1 MKRRKEMAIVFDA
14 HSDILNDIHPRRILG
29 EKEVLEKYW
38 IPKMKKGGIDIRVLA
53 IMSDI
58 QFIPEL
64 ALRRALDLIATLY
77 EEIDESPRSMLC
89 RTPDDLRTAKEKGK
103 MGFLIGLEGAEPLGS
118 DIQLLRIF
126 YDLGL
131 RVLGFT
137 HALRTYLADGAFLY
151 PKITGQVGGLTDWGV
166 RFLERAQDMGIV
178 IDVSHLN
185 DPSFWDVIKFS
196 KAPVIASHSNC
207 RVLCEHPRN
216 LTDDQIK
223 AIASK
228 GGVIGVNACSFFV
241 ARRNLEDL
249 VNHIDHLVK
258 IGGIEHAGLGPD
270 FADYEI
276 QYMSEADRVRLPLD
290 GIKPVEGLSGDEEIP
305 RIADELKRRGYS
317 AGKIDLIM
325 GENFRRVFSEI
336 LKP

>member
-1 MKRRKEMAIVFDA
+1 MTIVFDA

-77 EEIDESPRSMLC
+77 EEIDESPSSMLC
-89 RTPDDLRTAKEKGK
+89 RTPEDLRTAKKEGK
-103 MGFLIGLEGAEPLGS
+103 RGFLIGLEGAEPLGS

-207 RVLCEHPRN
+207 RVLCDHPRN

-223 AIASK
+223 AVVSG

-241 ARRNLEDL
+241 AHRTLEDL

-258 IGGIEHAGLGPD
+258 IGGIEHVGLGPD

-276 QYMSEADRVRLPLD
+276 QYMSEADRARLPLD

-305 RIADELKRRGYS
+305 KIADELKRRDYS
-317 AGKIDLIM
+317 ADKIDLIM
-325 GENFRRVFSEI
+325 GENFLRVFSEI

>member
-1 MKRRKEMAIVFDA
+1 MTIVFDA

-77 EEIDESPRSMLC
+77 EEIDESPSSMLC
-89 RTPDDLRTAKEKGK
+89 RTPDDLRTAKKEGK
-103 MGFLIGLEGAEPLGS
+103 RGFLIGLEGAEPLGS

-207 RVLCEHPRN
+207 RVLCDHPRN

-223 AIASK
+223 AVVSG

-241 ARRNLEDL
+241 AHRTLEDL

-258 IGGIEHAGLGPD
+258 IGGIEHVGLGPD

-276 QYMSEADRVRLPLD
+276 QYMSEADRARLPLD

-305 RIADELKRRGYS
+305 KIADELKRRDYS
-317 AGKIDLIM
+317 ADKIDLIM
-325 GENFRRVFSEI
+325 GENFLRVFSEI